1 MFRYQTRTLKS
12 DADTTVLLSLLII
25 LCESGVLKFK
35 VHNVLTFTST
45 CNLIYMS
52 AYLFREDT
60 DMT

>member
-35 VHNVLTFTST
+35 VHKVLTFTST
-45 CNLIYMS
+45 CNLIYICQHIC
-52 AYLFREDT
+52 LEKILT
-60 DMT
+60 